1 MNEWSF
7 ISDRDKAILEFQMR
21 ILDLVYQG
29 DDPLKK
35 INFVKIIIRNLEEF
49 VAIRL
54 PQGKYAESLMHILE
68 FIYFTLGKAIRELNT
83 IYGVEIPNQNVYY
96 SKKIPIRYIQY
107 IYSGEN
113 EEDIQKELLEM
124 ADALDI
130 ESSYVLLSSEETNDI
145 NPLCQ
150 CNIKVPYEV
159 LCIDECMEIYFGM
172 YPQKSE
178 DKASE
183 YIEIK
188 DYRKLL
194 SQSDLVL
201 RNPYESYEL
210 VTNFIDQMCTDPDVS
225 VLFISLYRIAK
236 ESKIL
241 KSLINARRN
250 GKHVFVF
257 VEPLA
262 RGNELDNIQAIQTLK
277 DEGVCVRSKYFS
289 YKVHAKMFLAI
300 DKDAKMYAHIGT
312 GNYNEHTALQ
322 YTDTNLLTSNAFI
335 TREIF
340 HIFECMF
347 RRNIYSPIDREAPI
361 RFAPTNF
368 RSSIIRMIKTE
379 IRKGELGRIWM
390 KCNNFCDR
398 SVINLLYEAAGRGVD
413 VRILVRTGCSIRPR
427 KNLVIRS
434 KVGQYLEHDRLYIL
448 GDRCFI
454 SSADILLRNISKR
467 IETLCE
473 IQGNTIIQ
481 IFDTIWNSPLIHE
494 LVDGSWKLLM

>member
-1 MNEWSF
+1 MNDWSF

-21 ILDLVYQG
+21 ILDLAYQG

-54 PQGKYAESLMHILE
+54 PQGKYAEPLMHILE
-68 FIYFTLGKAIRELNT
+68 FIYFTLGKTIRELNT
-83 IYGVEIPNQNVYY
+83 MYGVEIPNQNVYY

-113 EEDIQKELLEM
+113 ERDIQKELLEV
-124 ADALDI
+124 ANTFDI
-130 ESSYVLLSSEETNDI
+130 ESSYVLLSSIETSDI

-159 LCIDECMEIYFGM
+159 LCIDECLEIYAGI
-172 YPQKSE
+172 YPSKSKDTPNE
-178 DKASE
+178 RVG
-183 YIEIK
+183 IEN
-188 DYRKLL
+188 YRKLL
-194 SQSDLVL
+194 SKSDLVL
-201 RNPYESYEL
+201 RNPYDPYEL
-210 VTNFIDQMCTDPDVS
+210 VTNFIDQMCEDPDVA
-225 VLFISLYRIAK
+225 VLFISLYRVAK

-262 RGNELDNIQAIQTLK
+262 RGDELDNIRVIQMLK

-300 DKDAKMYAHIGT
+300 DKSAKMYAHIGT

-322 YTDTNLLTSNAFI
+322 YTDTHLLTSNTSI
-335 TREIF
+335 TGEIF

-347 RRNIYSPIDREAPI
+347 KRNVYSPIHREALI
-361 RFAPTNF
+361 HFAPTNF
-368 RSSIIRMIKTE
+368 RSTITRMIKAE
-379 IRKGELGRIWM
+379 IRKGKLGRIWM
-390 KCNNFCDR
+390 KCNNFCDHNM
-398 SVINLLYEAAGRGVD
+398 INLLYEASSKGVD
-413 VRILVRTGCSIRPR
+413 VRILVRTGCSIRSR
-427 KNLVIRS
+427 KNLKVRS
-434 KVGQYLEHDRLYIL
+434 KVGQYLEHDRLYIF

-454 SSADILLRNISKR
+454 SSADMLLRNISKR
-467 IETLCE
+467 VEFLCE
-473 IQGNTIIQ
+473 IQGHTIIQ
-481 IFDTIWNSPLIHE
+481 IFDSIWNSPLIHT
-494 LVDGSWKLLM
+494 LVDGRWKLT